1 MSDLPSIDQ
10 AFDEAVALTSENPL
24 AEEVEA
30 ETEAP
35 KAEPETKP
43 EKEVEGEVEDK
54 AEEEAETE
62 ETFADKPS
70 LEGKTPEELES
81 IYKDWQKSYT
91 QKRQAE
97 KEEMKKL
104 QERLSELEAKAPKP
118 EDIPINE
125 MTPEQFRDYTLAQAK
140 KQVEVE
146 RDNAYIESQ
155 EKAFY
160 EVDKRL
166 DEDSPDHDEAL
177 FYSVVGKLTKER
189 EAYEAENGSVYG
201 FDFVG
206 RAKDLVKAYD
216 EGVKQKV
223 QSYLKKNNERVRSKV
238 NQTSKTNPKTQSA
251 KMKKAGGLELED
263 AFEEALTE
271 VKGSF
276 GW

>member
-1 MSDLPSIDQ
+1 MSDLPTIDQ
-10 AFDEAVALTSENPL
+10 AFDEAVALTIENPL
-24 AEEVEA
+24 AEEAEA
-30 ETEAP
+30 ETQAP
-35 KAEPETKP
+35 KAEPKTKP
-43 EKEVEGEVEDK
+43 EEKEVEDEADDK
-54 AEEEAETE
+54 AETEAE

-70 LEGKTPEELES
+70 LEGKTPEELEA

-97 KEEMKKL
+97 KEQLRALEEKL
-104 QERLSELEAKAPKP
+104 SQYEAQTPKL
-118 EDIPINE
+118 EDIPINW
-125 MTPEQFRDYTLAQAK
+125 MTPQQFKEYTLAQAK
-140 KQVEVE
+140 KQVEAE

-166 DEDSPDHDEAL
+166 DDESPDHDEAL

-189 EAYEAENGSVYG
+189 EAYEAKNGSVYG

-206 RAKDLVKAYD
+206 RAKDLIKAYD
-216 EGVKQKV
+216 EGMKQKV
-223 QSYLKKNNERVRSKV
+223 QDYLKKNNERVRSKV
-238 NQTSKTNPKTQSA
+238 EKNSKTNPKTQSA
-251 KMKKAGGLELED
+251 KMKKAGGLDLED

-271 VKGSF
+271 VKGTF

>member
-24 AEEVEA
+24 AEEAEA

-35 KAEPETKP
+35 EVEPETNP
-43 EKEVEGEVEDK
+43 EEKEVKGEADDK
-54 AEEEAETE
+54 AETEAE

-104 QERLSELEAKAPKP
+104 QERLAELEAKAPKA

-140 KQVEVE
+140 KQVLVE

-166 DEDSPDHDEAL
+166 DDESPDHDEAL

-238 NQTSKTNPKTQSA
+238 EKNSKANPKTQSA

-271 VKGSF
+271 VKGTF